1 MVGGEEGAGAAQEP
15 RAGGPLLVGQDLG
28 IGEAG
33 VIIHSGVDIVIA
45 DRAAAGAVLVAG
57 AVLD

>member
-1 MVGGEEGAGAAQEP
+1 M
-15 RAGGPLLVGQDLG
+15 LVGQDLG